1 VSVIYRISDVKIVS
15 VLYWDLG
22 GRFLSDDLQEFIEL
36 NRRHGATHL
45 AWHLYGHGGELEEFE
60 VATAK
65 E

>member
-1 VSVIYRISDVKIVS
+1 MKIVS